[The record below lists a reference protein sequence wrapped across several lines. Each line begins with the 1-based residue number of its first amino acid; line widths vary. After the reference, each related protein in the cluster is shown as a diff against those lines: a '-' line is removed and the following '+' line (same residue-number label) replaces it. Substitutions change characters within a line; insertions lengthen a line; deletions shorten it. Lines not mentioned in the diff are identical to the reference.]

1 VTRVDDDGLAF
12 RLAFLKT
19 VQNLNVKTVVS
30 AHCDL
35 A

>member
-1 VTRVDDDGLAF
+1 VTRVDDDG
-12 RLAFLKT
+12 LAFLKT

>member
-1 VTRVDDDGLAF
+1 VTRVDDDS
-12 RLAFLKT
+12 LAFLKT